1 MLSPTLGRFSALA
14 KGARRSRRRFVNVL
28 EPFTLLRAH
37 LRGAKAHL
45 SPFLD
50 QADLVEAWEAIRFDP
65 WRFVTAAY
73 FAELAELF
81 SKPRAG
87 QEIFGLLQE
96 ALEVL
101 SGEGNHPLFKLAFEL
116 KLLSISGFGPE
127 LNLCVRC
134 HTAAS
139 PLKAFSLEEGGLICE
154 KCRRET
160 DIPLPSRNIAFLRA
174 CLRYPLSTIKRIRLY
189 PEDLSQS
196 AGLIENY
203 LLRILDD
210 EVKALQVWKQMNIRG
225 DLSEGLGR
233 SE

>member
-37 LRGAKAHL
+37 LRGGNAHL

-73 FAELAELF
+73 FAELVELF

-101 SGEGNHPLFKLAFEL
+101 SQEGTHPLFKLAFEL
-116 KLLSISGFGPE
+116 KLLLLNGFGPE

-134 HTAAS
+134 HTSAS
-139 PLKAFSLEEGGLICE
+139 PFTAFSLEEGGLICE
-154 KCRRET
+154 KCQKET
-160 DIPLPSRNIAFLRA
+160 DVSLSSRNISFLRA
-174 CLRYPLSTIKRIRLY
+174 CLRYPLSTIKRIRLC
-189 PEDLSQS
+189 PEDLSQTAS
-196 AGLIENY
+196 LIENY
-203 LLRILDD
+203 LLRILDH
-210 EVKALQVWKQMNIRG
+210 EVKALQVWKQMNTRRVLG
-225 DLSEGLGR
+225 EGLGR